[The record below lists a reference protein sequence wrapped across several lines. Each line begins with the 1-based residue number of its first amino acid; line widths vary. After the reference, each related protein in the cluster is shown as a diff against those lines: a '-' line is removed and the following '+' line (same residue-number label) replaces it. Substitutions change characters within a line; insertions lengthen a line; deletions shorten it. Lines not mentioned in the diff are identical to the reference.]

1 MKVLASVIAVSCLFI
16 VVICQTTT
24 TISPPTTPASDGSNL
39 NPDWSYCMEFTW
51 VGPAYD
57 NFTRFNRTC
66 ADYLD
71 ETRATGIPCSPP
83 IVITEDGTPPDI
95 DYLFRHHKTSVLCK
109 RTPNQVCATY
119 TYRFD
124 GIVSNSTYMCTKV
137 QEFGGGAI
145 TSGCYTQNIRGYD
158 VEVCVCKS
166 TKGHTYKP
174 CNHKLVD
181 YS

>member
-1 MKVLASVIAVSCLFI
+1 
-16 VVICQTTT
+16 
-24 TISPPTTPASDGSNL
+24 
-39 NPDWSYCMEFTW
+39 MEFTW

-83 IVITEDGTPPDI
+83 IVITGKYAPSRVKLSSRNRRTYYVLELILEDGTPPDI

-124 GIVSNSTYMCTKV
+124 GIGKNKNMKPNSN
-137 QEFGGGAI
+137 
-145 TSGCYTQNIRGYD
+145 
-158 VEVCVCKS
+158 
-166 TKGHTYKP
+166 
-174 CNHKLVD
+174 
-181 YS
+181 